1 MAKKKKK
8 NDAGRSSRSSK
19 SLSGH
24 LLKIVAGALILAGLV
39 AAAGLTALFLLPSEQ
54 SALPDKVPVTGDKPQ
69 RPVYEIY
76 PEEEP
81 AVPPPTTEPS
91 ATTPLVAIIIDDLGY
106 DLPVANRF
114 LELGEPLTFAILPFS
129 PHNKRIAKAAHA
141 RGNEVMLH
149 LPMEPEGYPRVNP
162 GPGVLLTSM
171 TPDLLIRQ
179 LKKNLAD
186 IPHLTGVNNH
196 MGSELTQ
203 QSNQLYQIFSI
214 LKKEH
219 LFFIDSRTTEASLC
233 RPAAKLLHVPFAE
246 RNVFIDNSLTEQEIR
261 RQLLLLLKT
270 AEHRGAAIGIGHPHP
285 VTCRVLKKMLPE
297 IKKRVNLVPASRLV
311 RVIDS

>member
-1 MAKKKKK
+1 MAQKKKK
-8 NDAGRSSRSSK
+8 NNAGRSSRSSQ

-24 LLKIVAGALILAGLV
+24 LLKIIAGALILAGLV

-54 SALPDKVPVTGDKPQ
+54 SALRHKVPATGDKPQ

-81 AVPPPTTEPS
+81 TEPPPATEPL
-91 ATTPLVAIIIDDLGY
+91 ATSPLVAIIIDDLGY
-106 DLPVANRF
+106 DLPVANSF
-114 LELGEPLTFAILPFS
+114 LKLGEPLTFAILPFG
-129 PHNKRIAKAAHA
+129 PHSKKIAKAAHA

-186 IPHLTGVNNH
+186 VPHISGVNNH
-196 MGSELTQ
+196 MGSELTKK
-203 QSNQLYQIFSI
+203 SNRLYQIFSI
-214 LKKEH
+214 LKKEQ
-219 LFFIDSRTTEASLC
+219 LFFIDSRTTESSLC
-233 RPAAKLLHVPFAE
+233 RPSAKLLHVPFAE
-246 RNVFIDNSLTEQEIR
+246 RNVFIDNSLTEQDVR

-270 AEHRGAAIGIGHPHP
+270 AEHRGAAIGIGHPHSI
-285 VTCRVLKKMLPE
+285 TCRVLKKMLPE
-297 IKKRVNLVPASRLV
+297 IKNRVRLVPASRLV